1 MTINADRGPMRSR
14 SVRLHQDTLDKL
26 KSLADSKGV
35 GVTVLM
41 RQILEQRVEQATGVI
56 ADPGWVR
63 RSVAPE

>member
-26 KSLADSKGV
+26 QKIADDKGI
-35 GVTVLM
+35 GITVFM
-41 RQILEQRVEQATGVI
+41 RQILEQRVNPATGAI
-56 ADPGWVR
+56 PPASWTH